1 MKPRCPRRWAIAGL
15 VTISLTVSVR
25 AQPTTSYLV
34 QRVVDGDTVVLD
46 QIGTVRLIG
55 VDTPETVDP
64 RKPVQA
70 FGVEASRFLTSM
82 LSGKSVRLDYDHDRT
97 DKYRRTLA
105 YLYLPDG
112 TFVNLEIVR
121 QGFGHA
127 YVTYPFRYLEDFRA
141 AEREAREA
149 GRGLWALPEQAAAP
163 ASTPDRVWVNTSA
176 RVYHCPGTRYYG
188 NTARGSYMTERE
200 ALEKGS
206 RAAYG
211 RGCGATDS
219 PPTGASTIATAAP
232 KNAAAS
238 AKASGTASAASSVKV
253 WVNTSSKV
261 YHCPGTRYYGTT
273 QRGTYMTE
281 DEAKSAGHRPA
292 GGRSC
297 S

>member
-1 MKPRCPRRWAIAGL
+1 MKPRFPRRWAIAGL

-112 TFVNLEIVR
+112 TFVNLDALLN
-121 QGFGHA
+121 GDLG
-127 YVTYPFRYLEDFRA
+127 
-141 AEREAREA
+141 A
-149 GRGLWALPEQAAAP
+149 GRGIEGQR
-163 ASTPDRVWVNTSA
+163 SDEDIRINE
-176 RVYHCPGTRYYG
+176 G
-188 NTARGSYMTERE
+188 NTRS
-200 ALEKGS
+200 K
-206 RAAYG
+206 AY
-211 RGCGATDS
+211 
-219 PPTGASTIATAAP
+219 
-232 KNAAAS
+232 
-238 AKASGTASAASSVKV
+238 
-253 WVNTSSKV
+253 
-261 YHCPGTRYYGTT
+261 
-273 QRGTYMTE
+273 
-281 DEAKSAGHRPA
+281 AG
-292 GGRSC
+292 
-297 S
+297 